1 MSMDE
6 HRKVHE
12 DVVTRPDGTKAVILT
27 IDEDIHIDEEIVKR
41 EKLEKGSLDK
51 LGGKHLEAT
60 NTTASSSSSNNHNH
74 DHKG

>member
-1 MSMDE
+1 MKVDE
-6 HRKVHE
+6 HMKVHE

-41 EKLEKGSLDK
+41 EKIEEGVLGQ
-51 LGGKHLEAT
+51 LGGEHLDAT
-60 NTTASSSSSNNHNH
+60 NTTASTSSSNNHNH